1 MLSPTWIK
9 ICGLS
14 TPEAVSAA
22 VLGGADAVGFVLA
35 PGSPRTIGAAEAGRL
50 AQLVPDEVETV
61 AVFRGQPVDEVVQ
74 LAAKAGVST
83 VQLHGDEPCD
93 DFDVVREAGFR
104 AIRAVSAERYA
115 VETPAERAAYGEVRI
130 LLDAPVPGE
139 GVPFDPAALVEPPT
153 GEWILAGGLR
163 ADNVVAL
170 AEALRPS
177 GVDVSSGVEV
187 SRGVKD
193 PALIRG
199 FIAAVRR

>member
-1 MLSPTWIK
+1 M
-9 ICGLS
+9 
-14 TPEAVSAA
+14 
-22 VLGGADAVGFVLA
+22 
-35 PGSPRTIGAAEAGRL
+35 
-50 AQLVPDEVETV
+50 
-61 AVFRGQPVDEVVQ
+61 FRGQPVDEVVQ

-83 VQLHGDEPCD
+83 VQLHGDEPPG

-115 VETPAERAAYGEVRI
+115 GETPAERAAYGEVRI

-153 GEWILAGGLR
+153 REWILAGGLR
-163 ADNVVAL
+163 ADNVAGL
-170 AEALRPS
+170 ADALRPS